1 MIDVHAY
8 FRLQTGQVTKQ
19 MINEPYLASSP
30 KGGTYGSL
38 CTWNVSDD
46 GMGMHLWIPHVY
58 SLTQKDRVGQP
69 LDTRKLRIISGQ
81 YSGSSSSNG
90 QLRNEWCS

>member
-38 CTWNVSDD
+38 CTWNVSDGYGYASVD
-46 GMGMHLWIPHVY
+46 PTCIFTH
-58 SLTQKDRVGQP
+58 SEGQ
-69 LDTRKLRIISGQ
+69 SGTTP
-81 YSGSSSSNG
+81 
-90 QLRNEWCS
+90 

>member
-8 FRLQTGQVTKQ
+8 FRLQARQVTKQ
-19 MINEPYLASSP
+19 MMNELYLVSSP

-46 GMGMHLWIPHVY
+46 GMHLWIPHV
-58 SLTQKDRVGQP
+58 
-69 LDTRKLRIISGQ
+69 
-81 YSGSSSSNG
+81 
-90 QLRNEWCS
+90 